1 MSGTVTQTTT
11 VATRGLHLS
20 FGKTPILRGIDISLS
35 AGETLALLGPSGCG
49 KTTLLRLIAGLLSP
63 TSGEVWSDG
72 RMVAGPGVFVPPEK
86 RGLGMVFQDYALW
99 PHMTVA
105 ENVAFPL
112 ELAGVSK
119 PDRARRTR
127 EALDRVGLA
136 GLADRSPDALSG
148 GQQQRVA
155 IARAIVG
162 EPKIV
167 LFDEPL
173 SNLDRELRE
182 TMVDELG
189 SLIRGLGLTAVYV
202 THDQSEA
209 LTLADHVAVMDSGM
223 VAQLAAPHTLVE
235 QPATAKV
242 AEFLRLGSVLPLTR
256 QGEDWLLGGVSLG
269 PIKGPESDAAELL
282 LTPRAMRIVDAGDAP
297 LTGEVSAVHYRDA
310 AYAVAVRLNNK
321 DGHSVQLSSKIRP
334 RIGERLGLEIISD
347 RLHWFPA
354 RAQALTS

>member
-1 MSGTVTQTTT
+1 
-11 VATRGLHLS
+11 
-20 FGKTPILRGIDISLS
+20 
-35 AGETLALLGPSGCG
+35 
-49 KTTLLRLIAGLLSP
+49 
-63 TSGEVWSDG
+63 
-72 RMVAGPGVFVPPEK
+72 
-86 RGLGMVFQDYALW
+86 YALW

-223 VAQLAAPHTLVE
+223 VAQ
-235 QPATAKV
+235 
-242 AEFLRLGSVLPLTR
+242 
-256 QGEDWLLGGVSLG
+256 
-269 PIKGPESDAAELL
+269 
-282 LTPRAMRIVDAGDAP
+282 
-297 LTGEVSAVHYRDA
+297 
-310 AYAVAVRLNNK
+310 
-321 DGHSVQLSSKIRP
+321 
-334 RIGERLGLEIISD
+334 
-347 RLHWFPA
+347 
-354 RAQALTS
+354 